1 MDEGSSWRLKGA
13 TIIKRLKAANPS
25 CCEKAE
31 GCLLFG

>member
-13 TIIKRLKAANPS
+13 TIIKRPKAASPS

-31 GCLLFG
+31 GSLLSG